1 MKLSN
6 LYSKSSDESVRVI
19 HSSRVYM
26 LGMPASKFNLN
37 LHGFLLYFV
46 VTGIYLQ
53 ILNVLRQSEILAQ
66 TSLYQDY

>member
-1 MKLSN
+1 
-6 LYSKSSDESVRVI
+6 
-19 HSSRVYM
+19 M